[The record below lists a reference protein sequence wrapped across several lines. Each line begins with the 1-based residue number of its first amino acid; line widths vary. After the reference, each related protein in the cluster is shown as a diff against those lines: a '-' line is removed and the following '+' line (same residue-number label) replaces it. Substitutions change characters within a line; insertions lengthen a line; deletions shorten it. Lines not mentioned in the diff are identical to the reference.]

1 MGGGE
6 GVGRQRQRE
15 NAACNPVI
23 YRNCGVRKVDIVLL
37 VPVHNVRRLAA
48 KVRSTHVKADTET

>member
-23 YRNCGVRKVDIVLL
+23 YRNCGVRKDDIVIL
-37 VPVHNVRRLAA
+37 VPVHNVSRLAA
-48 KVRSTHVKADTET
+48 KVRLIHV

>member
-1 MGGGE
+1 M
-6 GVGRQRQRE
+6 GRQRQRE

-23 YRNCGVRKVDIVLL
+23 YRNCGVRKVDIALL